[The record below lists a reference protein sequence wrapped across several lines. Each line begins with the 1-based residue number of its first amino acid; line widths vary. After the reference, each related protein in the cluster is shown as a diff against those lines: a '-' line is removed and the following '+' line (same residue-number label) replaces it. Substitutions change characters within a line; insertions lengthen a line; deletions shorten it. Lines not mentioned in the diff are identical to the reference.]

1 MMPPLLSFIVAT
13 RNRSDSLA
21 RCLES
26 VEAQRYPHCEI
37 LVVDDAS
44 ADDTE
49 RMVRVRFPAVSCLR
63 TREQLG
69 TGRALALG
77 AQQATGEILVNL
89 DDDAL
94 FASHDAAG
102 DIVSKFEE
110 RPEIGVLCLRCE
122 APDGSVRRREIPRR
136 DKRIPETDTELGY
149 FLGGAVA
156 FRASAL
162 TAAGGYPT
170 DIGWGS
176 WENDVAYRLF
186 KAGVRTL
193 FTPGIRVIHYA
204 IPSPENTDE
213 REANYVRSEIHL
225 AARYLPAPYAHIHAG
240 LWVALSTLQALE
252 CGHLRVTL
260 RAIGGGLRQW
270 HDLRAQLCDRLT
282 ARQAWHLSR
291 LSGRTWY

>member
-37 LVVDDAS
+37 LIVDDAS
-44 ADDTE
+44 TDDTE
-49 RMVRVRFPAVSCLR
+49 QMVRARFPAVGYLR

-69 TGRALALG
+69 TGRALGLG
-77 AQQATGEILVNL
+77 AQQATGEIFVNL

-94 FASHDAAG
+94 FASHDAVR

-110 RPEIGVLCLRCE
+110 RPEIGVLCFRCE
-122 APDGSVRRREIPRR
+122 APDGSIRRREIPRR
-136 DKRIPETDTELGY
+136 DKRLPDADTEIGY

-162 TAAGGYPT
+162 AAAGGYPT

-193 FTPGIRVIHYA
+193 FTPGVRVIHYA
-204 IPSPENTDE
+204 TPSPENTDE
-213 REANYVRSEIHL
+213 REANYARSEIHL
-225 AARYLPAPYAHIHAG
+225 AARYLPAPYAQVHTV

-252 CGHLRVTL
+252 CGHLRATL
-260 RAIGGGLRQW
+260 KAIGGGLGQW
-270 HDLRAQLCDRLT
+270 RDLRAQPRDRLT
-282 ARQAWHLSR
+282 AQQARRLSR